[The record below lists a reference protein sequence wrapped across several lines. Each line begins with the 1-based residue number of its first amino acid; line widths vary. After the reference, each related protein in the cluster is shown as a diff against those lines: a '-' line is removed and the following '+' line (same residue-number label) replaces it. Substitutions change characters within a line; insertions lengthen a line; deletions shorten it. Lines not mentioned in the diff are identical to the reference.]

1 MVSGVF
7 KGMLKRMLIGFFSIA
22 LILVVGIWIFLQAPK
37 FGKYPSGDRL
47 ERIEKSPNYRDGK
60 FRNLSHTPDLTE
72 GSTYYSVMKEFFF
85 SERPRLK
92 PVDSIPSTKTDLH
105 GLDPDENSLVWFG
118 HSSYFLQIDGK
129 RFLVDPV
136 LSGAASPVAA
146 TTRSFPGTDIYSTT
160 DIPSID
166 YLLITHDHWDHLDY
180 QTVTALRDQVGMVFC
195 GLGVGAHLE
204 HWGFDPARIVEL
216 DWSDST
222 KLGPGFDLHVRPT
235 RHFSGRGLF
244 RNKSLWVSFVLE
256 APSARLY
263 LGGDSGYDSHFKS
276 IGEEFGSFDL
286 AILENGQYDKSWKY
300 IHLMPEEVIRASTE
314 LRAKRLLA
322 VHSSKFAL
330 GNHPWDEPLA
340 RVSELAARERVKL
353 ITPMIGQ
360 AVDLRDSAQVF
371 DRWWNGVR

>member
-1 MVSGVF
+1 MFLRIITGI
-7 KGMLKRMLIGFFSIA
+7 LKRMLIGF
-22 LILVVGIWIFLQAPK
+22 LLVVVTLSVGTWIFLQQPK

-47 ERIEKSPNYRDGK
+47 ERIKKSPNYSDGK
-60 FRNLSHTPDLTE
+60 FRNLSVTPDLTE
-72 GSTYYSVMKEFFF
+72 GSTYYSVMKEFIF
-85 SERPRLK
+85 SDRPRRK

-105 GLDPDENSLVWFG
+105 ALDLDQNSLVWFG
-118 HSSYFLQIDGK
+118 HSSYYLQIDGK

-146 TTRSFPGTDIYSTT
+146 TTRSFPGTDVYSPE

-180 QTVTALRDQVGMVFC
+180 KTLIALRDRVSMVFC

-204 HWGFDPARIVEL
+204 QWGYDSDRIVEL
-216 DWSDST
+216 DWYDSAE
-222 KLGPGFDLHVRPT
+222 LDPGFSLHIRPA
-235 RHFSGRGLF
+235 RHFSGRGLL
-244 RNKSLWVSFVLE
+244 RNRSLWVSFVLE
-256 APSARLY
+256 APSTRLY
-263 LGGDSGYDSHFKS
+263 LGGDSGFDNHFRS

-300 IHLMPEEVIRASTE
+300 IHLMPEEVILASTE

-330 GNHPWDEPLA
+330 GNHPWDEPLI
-340 RVSELAARERVKL
+340 RVSKLAAEENVKL

-360 AVDLRDSAQVF
+360 AVNLRDSAQRF
-371 DRWWNGVR
+371 DHWWNGVQ